1 MWGRRKWEK
10 VLQWCEQHSS
20 WSGVPQ
26 VDWSDGVSVWSP
38 GSLFFPRKGPQWA
51 FRGSRACRGHAG
63 FSWQGPPQVPAAA
76 RMRRILQV
84 DTRWQELM
92 WSSTSVTAFISPCHW
107 FPGRVTLVT
116 LSFNLLQ
123 RAWPAEHVSRGWEQ
137 TLGYRSPDGNH
148 HFLSPRLF
156 SRKKKNLVAATLL
169 DPGVVFCF
177 HKERVPGGE
186 I

>member
-1 MWGRRKWEK
+1 MRKSSPVVRAAQLLVWSATSW
-10 VLQWCEQHSS
+10 LIWWCECLKP
-20 WSGVPQ
+20 WKPF
-26 VDWSDGVSVWSP
+26 
-38 GSLFFPRKGPQWA
+38 FFPRKGPQWA

-156 SRKKKNLVAATLL
+156 SRKKKNLFAATLL